1 MSAVRSGTRCLSPRS
16 LLPRSDVRLMVRR
29 PCPDASQTR
38 EVLSMKR
45 HLGFF
50 VALAVVAAFAAPQA
64 QAATSGN
71 ATVTLAA
78 SASTMVQIV
87 DAAITLV
94 PGPTDYDNDYVEA
107 VGASGLRVRVKSNSS
122 TGMVLRVRCSDAT
135 PQIALADL
143 LFKTQTAAGTGG
155 ATQSSYT
162 AMTATDANLWST
174 GQAQHTLLTVT
185 TDLRVQNL
193 FAYDDGNGA
202 GTTNYT
208 NTLTYTVVT
217 Q

>member
-1 MSAVRSGTRCLSPRS
+1 
-16 LLPRSDVRLMVRR
+16 
-29 PCPDASQTR
+29 
-38 EVLSMKR
+38 MKR
-45 HLGFF
+45 QLGFLSA
-50 VALAVVAAFAAPQA
+50 VALAALLAPTA
-64 QAATSGN
+64 QAATSGT

-87 DAAITLV
+87 DPAITLT
-94 PGPTDYDNDYVEA
+94 PTPTDYDNDYVEA
-107 VGASGLRVRVKSNSS
+107 AGASGLRVRVKTNST
-122 TGMVLRVRCSDAT
+122 TGMILRVRCSDAT

-143 LFKTQTAAGTGG
+143 LFKTQTAAGTNGT
-155 ATQSSYT
+155 TQAAYT
-162 AMTATDANLWST
+162 PVSAADQVLWT
-174 GQAQHTLLTVT
+174 TEAAQHSLLTVT

-193 FAYDDGNGA
+193 FTYDDGNGA